1 MKDTVMI
8 HHSFTE
14 DNKLLS
20 SFEAIDRYHAA
31 KGWKSASG
39 VHIGYQLI
47 IEYVNGKLTAR
58 QGRLDTEDAAA
69 CKEQSMNRKAL
80 HICVVGNFDVT
91 KPSEDLYIF
100 IASEIKKRWPAAT
113 KIEPHNRYA
122 TYKTCPGK
130 LFDMSHL
137 RDLRFGKSLRPELI
151 RALSVAIERLKA
163 EPPKDIKP
171 QINYIMP
178 IFEKYLRGEN

>member
-1 MKDTVMI
+1 MI

-20 SFEAIDRYHAA
+20 SYEAIDRYHTS
-31 KGWKSASG
+31 KGWMSAVSKKA
-39 VHIGYQLI
+39 IGYQLI

-58 QGRLDTEDAAA
+58 QGRLDTEDTAA
-69 CKEQSMNRKAL
+69 CKEQSMNKKAV
-80 HICVVGNFDVT
+80 HVCVVGNFDIT
-91 KPSEDLYIF
+91 KPSEELYIF
-100 IASEIKKRWPAAT
+100 VANEIKKRWPAAT
-113 KIEPHNRYA
+113 KIEPHNKYA

-130 LFDMSHL
+130 LFDMAHL
-137 RDLRFGKSLRPELI
+137 RDLRFSKSLRPELI
-151 RALSVAIERLKA
+151 RSLDVTIKRLK
-163 EPPKDIKP
+163 EGLDIKA